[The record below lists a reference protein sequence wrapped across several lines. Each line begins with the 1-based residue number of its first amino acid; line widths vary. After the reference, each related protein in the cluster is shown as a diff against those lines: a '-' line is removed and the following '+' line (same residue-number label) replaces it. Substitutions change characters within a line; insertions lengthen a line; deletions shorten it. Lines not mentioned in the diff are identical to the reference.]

1 MFGVKKCF
9 AYPITELRKV
19 KISLT
24 GPDKVH
30 MARAYRVR
38 GWILATTIAV
48 FSLSVHPFPNCLL
61 RQELAFPVVKAKV
74 APSCLRSLA
83 PKSRKFSQTPFEA
96 HFVLKAGTTSN
107 EDFCEECLKN
117 STSALSISQTGQYED
132 EDHFTDTLAP
142 RVTIEY
148 CTGCRWLLRAG
159 WTAQELLTTFEKEL
173 AEVAIRPGKSTGVFN
188 VWVGNSLVW
197 NRTEIRRFPEMKELK
212 QKVRDIVNPER
223 GLGHSDK

>member
-1 MFGVKKCF
+1 
-9 AYPITELRKV
+9 
-19 KISLT
+19 
-24 GPDKVH
+24 
-30 MARAYRVR
+30 MARAYPVRV
-38 GWILATTIAV
+38 WILATTIALLTLV
-48 FSLSVHPFPNCLL
+48 VHPFPNCLL

-74 APSCLRSLA
+74 APSCQRSLA
-83 PKSRKFSQTPFEA
+83 PTSRKFSQTPFEA
-96 HFVLKAGTTSN
+96 HFVLKAGTTNN

-117 STSALSISQTGQYED
+117 STSALNSQTGPHED
-132 EDHFTDTLAP
+132 VDQFTNTFAP
-142 RVTIEY
+142 RVPIEY

-223 GLGHSDK
+223 GLGHGDK

>member
-1 MFGVKKCF
+1 MTRTSNVW
-9 AYPITELRKV
+9 
-19 KISLT
+19 
-24 GPDKVH
+24 
-30 MARAYRVR
+30 
-38 GWILATTIAV
+38 GWITASSVAM

-61 RQELAFPVVKAKV
+61 RQELAFPVFGAKV

-83 PKSRKFSQTPFEA
+83 PSSNKVSAGPWRVSQTPFES
-96 HFVLKAGTTSN
+96 HFVLKATTAN
-107 EDFCEECLKN
+107 NDEFCEECLRN
-117 STSALSISQTGQYED
+117 STSILSISQTGLSED
-132 EDHFTDTLAP
+132 VDEETRALAP

-212 QKVRDIVNPER
+212 QKIRDIVNPQR
-223 GLGHSDK
+223 GLGHSDN